1 MKQVKNNR
9 IHALSARCLATA
21 AGVVVISPAL
31 PVAAEPAELHSVVV
45 TGSAIADR
53 FESERRTPASSM
65 LITGEQIE
73 QVRPTSIIDVLRAV
87 PGLTADE
94 RGGPDGV
101 KIRLR
106 GVDNQR
112 FMGEKP
118 GVAIVIDGVP
128 VFERTGRVNIDL
140 DNIESIR
147 VVKGGASYLYG
158 EDALSGAVIITT
170 KRGARHDGF
179 TVEHDRGAFDYQ
191 RSYVKIGRSGERFGG
206 HIQYSHRQ
214 TDDYYALANSDAKTL
229 AGNLQWLIDERSDLT
244 FGFEKSDRFRDR
256 EGSVTGA
263 TRAKIDPKGKLEGR
277 GRTRNFDVALQRL
290 NLTYSKDFSDTGNL
304 LAVAYQYDDKTDFW
318 VAPIRFT
325 ATGRPVGDDEVDR
338 YQHIND
344 YEQQQRGI
352 KLEARESFGRWGVMG
367 GVEMR
372 RNTFDEI
379 SVVKEDYK
387 NSPAPTAPVFR
398 AGDVMS
404 DSFRKERTR
413 AAYVEASFGAS
424 DATTVTTNY
433 RLDRLDLDDEDR
445 ITAQRRSKSLR
456 IHSWRFG
463 ADHRLSDRNAL
474 YGGVSTGF
482 RAPTLAELAGNPDLD
497 PERTLTYEVGMRSDV
512 DLLGWGARL
521 NSSVFYIQRKDFILS
536 NVGQYVSSRIGGDIF
551 HDNVGHT
558 VSRGLELALQTEVR
572 HQLGFDLAY
581 TYLHNRFARYDDFHL
596 ALGNAQGGTKVGS
609 LAELTNPLTQ
619 VYFQHFDN
627 KGKTVPRSPAHTLN
641 FRTHWHPAD
650 GWRLTAELDYR
661 GSSYADEI
669 NQEKNP
675 ARTLLN
681 LMLSHDREVRLF
693 GEARSRLRAFVKVD
707 NVADKRYWLI
717 ARGHHDANRD
727 GVYNAEDLSIVPSPG
742 RTWSAGISL
751 RF

>member
-1 MKQVKNNR
+1 MKYAKNER
-9 IHALSARCLATA
+9 FRALSARHLVTA
-21 AGVVVISPAL
+21 VGVAMISPVLA
-31 PVAAEPAELHSVVV
+31 ADAEPTELRSVTV

-53 FESERRTPASSM
+53 FESERRTPTSST

-73 QVRPTSIIDVLRAV
+73 QERPTSIIDVLRSV

-179 TVEHDRGAFDYQ
+179 TVEHDRGSFDYR
-191 RSYVKIGRSGERFGG
+191 RSYIKAGGSGERFGG
-206 HIQYSHRQ
+206 HVQYSDRE
-214 TDDYYALANSDAKTL
+214 TDDYYALANSHAKTL
-229 AGNLQWLIDERSDLT
+229 AGNLQWLIDDRSDLT
-244 FGFEKSDRFRDR
+244 LGFEKSDRFRDR

-263 TRAKIDPKGKLEGR
+263 TRARTDPKGELEGR

-290 NLTYSKDFSDTGNL
+290 NLTYSRDFSDTGNL

-325 ATGRPVGDDEVDR
+325 ATGRRVGDDEVDR

-344 YEQQQRGI
+344 YAQQQRGI

-367 GVEMR
+367 GLELR

-398 AGDVMS
+398 AGDVVS
-404 DSFRKERTR
+404 DSFREERTR

-424 DATTVTTNY
+424 DATTVTMNY
-433 RLDRLDLDDEDR
+433 RLDRIDLDDEDR
-445 ITAQRRSKSLR
+445 ITAERRDKSLG
-456 IHSWRFG
+456 IHSWRIG
-463 ADHRLSDRNAL
+463 ADHRLSERNAL

-482 RAPTLAELAGNPDLD
+482 RAPTLTELATNRDLD
-497 PERTLTYEVGMRSDV
+497 PERTLTYEVGMRSNV

-521 NSSVFYIQRKDFILS
+521 NSSLFYIQRKDFIMS
-536 NVGQYVSSRIGGDIF
+536 NVGQYVSSRVGGDLF
-551 HDNVGHT
+551 HDNIGHT

-572 HQLGFDLAY
+572 HRLAFDLAY
-581 TYLHNRFARYDDFHL
+581 TYLHNRFARYDDYFL
-596 ALGNAQGGTKVGS
+596 ALGNAQGGTKVDS
-609 LAELTNPLTQ
+609 LAQLTNPLTQ
-619 VYFQHFDN
+619 VYFQPHDN
-627 KGKTVPRSPAHTLN
+627 KGNAVPRSPAHLLN

-650 GWRLTAELDYR
+650 GWRLTGELDYR
-661 GSSYADEI
+661 NSSYADEI
-669 NQEKNP
+669 NREKQP
-675 ARTLLN
+675 GRTLLN
-681 LMLSHDREVRLF
+681 LMLSHDRGVRLF
-693 GEARSRLRAFVKVD
+693 GSAKSRLRAFVKVD
-707 NVADKRYWLI
+707 NVTDKRYWLI

-727 GVYNAEDLSIVPSPG
+727 GVYDAEDLSIVPSPG
-742 RTWSAGISL
+742 RTWSAGLSL
-751 RF
+751 KF